1 MADLQNDIERYLKGE
16 LTPAEMH
23 ALERKAL
30 SDPFLAEAL
39 EGAAG
44 LPGTELEADLQSLQ
58 AALKERIQSP
68 REKVVPMWVW
78 PMRIA
83 AGLALL
89 AVSGFIIYSL
99 LQNNNS
105 SHDLAVNRE
114 TAAPAETKIKEEK
127 TEEKKTEQNISS
139 EEKDIPKSQPQS
151 LALPEVSKDEEQA
164 APIHVAPK
172 TPEYAAAEPQPVEE
186 LVITERVEEITSAGQ
201 QVSDEAIVDKYDD
214 KEISKT
220 LKQNEPVAATPMHA
234 REANAELKKKDAG
247 LGYRYSLSREDT
259 IAQDNAIKLEP
270 AMNSYIS
277 DTRVIRGQVRSAEEG
292 VGLPGVNVMVK
303 DSNVGTV
310 TDMQGNYE
318 LITENKKDT
327 ELVFSFI
334 GMESKEVDANTD
346 KVDVELEQDV
356 SQLSE
361 VVVVGYGAENATE
374 KQLPTIEF
382 ATPEGGRV
390 AYKQY
395 LEKNIKYPELALRN
409 EIEGKVTIQFTVEPS
424 GKLTDFKVLKGI
436 GYGCDEEVIRLIK
449 AGPKWTASKRDDE
462 VVKDKVKVR
471 LRFRLPRKKK

>member
-44 LPGTELEADLQSLQ
+44 IPTEELEADLHALQ
-58 AALKERIQSP
+58 ASLKERIQSP
-68 REKVVPMWVW
+68 QQKVIPMWAW

-83 AGLALL
+83 AGLTLL

-99 LQNNNS
+99 LQKDAS
-105 SHDLAVNRE
+105 RDLAVNKE
-114 TAAPAETKIKEEK
+114 TAKPAAEQPAQPIHTDTVIDEPKPQVSPDVTKREEKIIPKEQEYIAKSYVPAEPVEDAVT
-127 TEEKKTEQNISS
+127 TEGAEQIASAPVEQQVSS
-139 EEKDIPKSQPQS
+139 EVAADKYDER
-151 LALPEVSKDEEQA
+151 EVSKAIEE
-164 APIHVAPK
+164 
-172 TPEYAAAEPQPVEE
+172 
-186 LVITERVEEITSAGQ
+186 S
-201 QVSDEAIVDKYDD
+201 
-214 KEISKT
+214 
-220 LKQNEPVAATPMHA
+220 EPVAATPMRA
-234 REANAELKKKDAG
+234 REAKSEPLKKEDAK
-247 LGYRYSLSREDT
+247 LRYRSSQADT
-259 IAQDNAIKLEP
+259 LTYGNAVKLEP

-277 DTRVIRGQVRSAEEG
+277 GTRTIRGQVRSAEEG
-292 VGLPGVNVMVK
+292 VGLPGVNVMIK

-310 TDMQGNYE
+310 TDIQGNYQ
-318 LITENKKDT
+318 LTTENAGQT

-334 GMESKEVDANTD
+334 GMESKEVEVTTD
-346 KVDVELEQDV
+346 KVDVEMQQDV

-361 VVVVGYGAENATE
+361 VVVVGYGAENIAPEE
-374 KQLPTIEF
+374 KPTIEF
-382 ATPEGGRV
+382 ATPHGGRI

-395 LEKNIKYPELALRN
+395 LEKNIKYPEEALQN

-449 AGPKWTASKRDDE
+449 KGPKWTATKRDDE
-462 VVKDKVKVR
+462 MVKDKVKVR
-471 LRFRLPRKKK
+471 LRFRLPKKKK

>member
-23 ALERKAL
+23 ALERNAL

-44 LPGTELEADLQSLQ
+44 IPTDELEADLHALQ
-58 AALKERIQSP
+58 ASLKERIQSP
-68 REKVVPMWVW
+68 REKVVPMWAW

-89 AVSGFIIYSL
+89 AVSGFIIYSF
-99 LQNNNS
+99 LQSNNAPD
-105 SHDLAVNRE
+105 DLAVNKE
-114 TAAPAETKIKEEK
+114 TVAPA
-127 TEEKKTEQNISS
+127 EKKTEETKPEQIPSEDKGIS
-139 EEKDIPKSQPQS
+139 KSQPPS
-151 LALPEVSKDEEQA
+151 LGLSKVDKDEEQA
-164 APIHVAPK
+164 VQERVELK
-172 TPEYAAAEPQPVEE
+172 VPEYTEARPQPVEE
-186 LVITERVEEITSAGQ
+186 PVVTERAAGITSADE
-201 QVSDEAIVDKYDD
+201 QVSGEAAADKFDDDEVSKAL
-214 KEISKT
+214 KES
-220 LKQNEPVAATPMHA
+220 EPVAITPMRA
-234 REANAELKKKDAG
+234 PEAKAG
-247 LGYRYSLSREDT
+247 LKREDAKLAFRT
-259 IAQDNAIKLEP
+259 AIADTVVRDKAIKLEP
-270 AMNSYIS
+270 AMNGFIS

-303 DSNVGTV
+303 AVNIGTV

-318 LITENKKDT
+318 LTTENTKDT

-334 GMESKEVDANTD
+334 GMQSKEVDANAD

-361 VVVVGYGAENATE
+361 VVVVGYGAENITE
-374 KQLPTIEF
+374 KESPTIEF

-395 LEKNIKYPELALRN
+395 LEKNIKYPELALQN

-449 AGPKWTASKRDDE
+449 AGPKWTATKRDDE

-471 LRFRLPRKKK
+471 LRFRLPKKKK

>member
-44 LPGTELEADLQSLQ
+44 IPTDELEADLHTLQ
-58 AALKERIQSP
+58 ASLKERIQSP
-68 REKVVPMWVW
+68 REKVVPMWAW

-89 AVSGFIIYSL
+89 AVSGFIIYSF
-99 LQNNNS
+99 LQSNNAPD
-105 SHDLAVNRE
+105 DLAVNKE
-114 TAAPAETKIKEEK
+114 TVAPA
-127 TEEKKTEQNISS
+127 EKKTEETKPEQIIPSEDKGIS
-139 EEKDIPKSQPQS
+139 KSQPPS
-151 LALPEVSKDEEQA
+151 LGLAKVDKDEEQA
-164 APIHVAPK
+164 VQERVELK
-172 TPEYAAAEPQPVEE
+172 VPEYTEARPQPVGEP
-186 LVITERVEEITSAGQ
+186 VVTERAAGITSADE
-201 QVSDEAIVDKYDD
+201 QVSGEAAADKFNDDEVSKAL
-214 KEISKT
+214 KES
-220 LKQNEPVAATPMHA
+220 EPVAATPMRAGDVNA
-234 REANAELKKKDAG
+234 RLKKEDAK
-247 LGYRYSLSREDT
+247 LAYRSAIADT
-259 IAQDNAIKLEP
+259 VAQGNSVKLEP
-270 AMNSYIS
+270 AMNGYIS
-277 DTRVIRGQVRSAEEG
+277 GTRVIRGQVRSAEDG

-318 LITENKKDT
+318 LTTENTTDT

-334 GMESKEVDANTD
+334 GMQSKEVDANAD

-361 VVVVGYGAENATE
+361 VVVVGYGAENITE
-374 KQLPTIEF
+374 KERPTIEF
-382 ATPEGGRV
+382 ATPEGGRI

-395 LEKNIKYPELALRN
+395 LEKNIKYPELALQN

-449 AGPKWTASKRDDE
+449 AGPKWTATKRDDE

-471 LRFRLPRKKK
+471 LRFRLPKKKK

>member
-39 EGAAG
+39 EGASGIPAD
-44 LPGTELEADLQSLQ
+44 ELEADLHALQ
-58 AALKERIQSP
+58 ASLKERIQSP

-83 AGLALL
+83 AGLVLL
-89 AVSGFIIYSL
+89 MVSGFVIYSL
-99 LQNNNS
+99 LQSNS
-105 SHDLAVNRE
+105 SRDLAVNKEIVAPAEKKPEAIRPGQPIDKDIDATPKAIEQSDVAKEEEVIMQEKATSDGLGYSAKSRE
-114 TAAPAETKIKEEK
+114 ELQQPVEEAAAAELEEQMVAAPAE
-127 TEEKKTEQNISS
+127 QQM
-139 EEKDIPKSQPQS
+139 P
-151 LALPEVSKDEEQA
+151 DE
-164 APIHVAPK
+164 
-172 TPEYAAAEPQPVEE
+172 
-186 LVITERVEEITSAGQ
+186 VITDR
-201 QVSDEAIVDKYDD
+201 YDD
-214 KEISKT
+214 KEISKA
-220 LKQNEPVAATPMHA
+220 LKESEPVAATPIRA
-234 REANAELKKKDAG
+234 RESNAALKKEDAKFAYRSAVADTVVPANAV
-247 LGYRYSLSREDT
+247 
-259 IAQDNAIKLEP
+259 KLEP
-270 AMNSYIS
+270 AMNGYIS
-277 DTRVIRGQVRSAEEG
+277 GTRTIRGQVRSAEDG

-310 TDMQGNYE
+310 TDIQGNYE
-318 LITENKKDT
+318 LTTENAKDT

-334 GMESKEVDANTD
+334 GMESKEVEVTAD
-346 KVDVELEQDV
+346 KVDVEMQQDV

-361 VVVVGYGAENATE
+361 VVVVGYGAENITE
-374 KQLPTIEF
+374 KERPTIEF

-395 LEKNIKYPELALRN
+395 LEKNIRYPELALQN

-424 GKLTDFKVLKGI
+424 GRLTDFKVLKGI

-449 AGPKWTASKRDDE
+449 NGPKWTATKRDDE

-471 LRFRLPRKKK
+471 LKFRLPKKKK

>member
-44 LPGTELEADLQSLQ
+44 IPADELEADLHTLQ
-58 AALKERIQSP
+58 ASLKERIQSP
-68 REKVVPMWVW
+68 REKVIPMWAW

-89 AVSGFIIYSL
+89 AVSGFVIYSL
-99 LQNNNS
+99 LQSNS
-105 SHDLAVNRE
+105 SNDLAVNKE
-114 TAAPAETKIKEEK
+114 TVAPAETKS
-127 TEEKKTEQNISS
+127 EEKKPEQPVG
-139 EEKDIPKSQPQS
+139 KDIPAEPKPLDQSDVTREEEVITQEKATPDVMGYSAKS
-151 LALPEVSKDEEQA
+151 PEVQ
-164 APIHVAPK
+164 
-172 TPEYAAAEPQPVEE
+172 PQPVEE
-186 LVITERVEEITSAGQ
+186 AVTTESVEQIVSAAPAEQQIPDEVIA
-201 QVSDEAIVDKYDD
+201 DKYDD
-214 KEISKT
+214 NEVSKALKES
-220 LKQNEPVAATPMHA
+220 EPVAATPMRA
-234 REANAELKKKDAG
+234 REANAGFKKEEAKST
-247 LGYRYSLSREDT
+247 YKLSQADT
-259 IAQDNAIKLEP
+259 VGGNVVKLEP
-270 AMNSYIS
+270 AMNDYIS
-277 DTRVIRGQVRSAEEG
+277 GTRIIRGQVRSAEEG

-303 DSNVGTV
+303 GSNVGAV

-318 LITENKKDT
+318 LTTENTKDT
-327 ELVFSFI
+327 DLVFSFI
-334 GMESKEVDANTD
+334 GMQSKEVDANTD

-361 VVVVGYGAENATE
+361 VVVVGYGSENLVE
-374 KQLPTIEF
+374 KESPTIEF
-382 ATPEGGRV
+382 ATPAGGRV

-395 LEKNIKYPELALRN
+395 LEKNIKYPELALQN

-449 AGPKWTASKRDDE
+449 NGPKWTATKRDDE

>member
-89 AVSGFIIYSL
+89 AVSGFIIYSF
-99 LQNNNS
+99 LQSNNPPD
-105 SHDLAVNRE
+105 DLAVNKE
-114 TAAPAETKIKEEK
+114 TVAPA
-127 TEEKKTEQNISS
+127 EKKTEERKPAQPLD
-139 EEKDIPKSQPQS
+139 KDILAEQPKSLDQPEISESGEKMPGKVTLGIQEHS
-151 LALPEVSKDEEQA
+151 AKPPV
-164 APIHVAPK
+164 V
-172 TPEYAAAEPQPVEE
+172 TPQPVEE
-186 LVITERVEEITSAGQ
+186 AVTTEQVEQIAAAPDQ
-201 QVSDEAIVDKYDD
+201 QVSDEAVADKFDD
-214 KEISKT
+214 NEVSNALKES
-220 LKQNEPVAATPMHA
+220 EPVAAIPMQA
-234 REANAELKKKDAG
+234 REEKAGRKKEDAK
-247 LGYRYSLSREDT
+247 LAYRLQADT
-259 IAQDNAIKLEP
+259 VVQDNAIKLEP

-449 AGPKWTASKRDDE
+449 AGPKWTATKRADE

>member
-39 EGAAG
+39 EGASG
-44 LPGTELEADLQSLQ
+44 IPTSELATDLHALQ
-58 AALKERIQSP
+58 ASLKERIQSP
-68 REKVVPMWVW
+68 REKVVPMWAW

-89 AVSGFIIYSL
+89 AVSGFVIYSL
-99 LQNNNS
+99 LQSNNS
-105 SHDLAVNRE
+105 SHDLAVNKE
-114 TAAPAETKIKEEK
+114 TVTPAGKK
-127 TEEKKTEQNISS
+127 TEELKPEQNIPSADT
-139 EEKDIPKSQPQS
+139 DIPQSPPQS
-151 LALPEVSKDEEQA
+151 LALSEAGKSKEPVVQERVESKA
-164 APIHVAPK
+164 YTA
-172 TPEYAAAEPQPVEE
+172 TEPQPVEQP
-186 LVITERVEEITSAGQ
+186 VITEQVEEITAADQ
-201 QVSDEAIVDKYDD
+201 HVSDEAIADKYDD
-214 KEISKT
+214 EEISKA
-220 LKQNEPVAATPMHA
+220 LKENEPVAATPMRA
-234 REANAELKKKDAG
+234 RETGAELKKKDAG

-259 IAQDNAIKLEP
+259 LAQNDAIKLEP

-277 DTRVIRGQVRSAEEG
+277 GKRVIRGQVRSAEEG

-303 DSNVGTV
+303 DTNVGTV
-310 TDMQGNYE
+310 TDMQGNYQ
-318 LITENKKDT
+318 LTTENTKDT

-334 GMESKEVDANTD
+334 GMQSKEVEASTD

-361 VVVVGYGAENATE
+361 VVVVGYGAEDVKE
-374 KQLPTIEF
+374 KEIPTIEF

-390 AYKQY
+390 AYKKY
-395 LEKNIKYPELALRN
+395 LEKNIRYPELALQN

-436 GYGCDEEVIRLIK
+436 GYGCEEEVIRLIK
-449 AGPKWTASKRDDE
+449 AGPKWTATKRADE
-462 VVKDKVKVR
+462 VVKDRVKVR
-471 LRFRLPRKKK
+471 LRFRLPKKK

>member
-39 EGAAG
+39 EGAG
-44 LPGTELEADLQSLQ
+44 GIPNDELEADLHALQ
-58 AALKERIQSP
+58 ASLRERIQSP
-68 REKVVPMWVW
+68 REKVIPMWAW
-78 PMRIA
+78 PMRMA

-89 AVSGFIIYSL
+89 AVSGFVIYSL
-99 LQNNNS
+99 LQNNS
-105 SHDLAVNRE
+105 SNDLAVNKE
-114 TAAPAETKIKEEK
+114 TVAPAEKT
-127 TEEKKTEQNISS
+127 TEETKPEQNIPSENKDIPAEQPKSLDQSAAGKS
-139 EEKDIPKSQPQS
+139 EEKIPEKVTLGIQEYTAKSP
-151 LALPEVSKDEEQA
+151 VIK
-164 APIHVAPK
+164 
-172 TPEYAAAEPQPVEE
+172 PQPVEE
-186 LVITERVEEITSAGQ
+186 AVITEQVEQMASMPADE
-201 QVSDEAIVDKYDD
+201 QVSDEAIADKFDD
-214 KEISKT
+214 KEISKA
-220 LKQNEPVAATPMHA
+220 LEEREPVAATSIRK
-234 REANAELKKKDAG
+234 REASLELKKEDAG
-247 LGYRYSLSREDT
+247 FRYSSSQADT
-259 IAQDNAIKLEP
+259 TVQGNAIKLEP
-270 AMNSYIS
+270 AMNGYIS
-277 DTRVIRGQVRSAEEG
+277 GTRIIRGQVRSAEEG

-318 LITENKKDT
+318 LTTENTKNTD
-327 ELVFSFI
+327 LVFSFI
-334 GMESKEVDANTD
+334 GMQSKEVDAHTD

-361 VVVVGYGAENATE
+361 VVVMGYGAENITE
-374 KQLPTIEF
+374 KERPTIEF
-382 ATPEGGRV
+382 ATPEGGRI

-395 LEKNIKYPELALRN
+395 LEKNIKYPELALQN

-449 AGPKWTASKRDDE
+449 AGPKWTATKRDDE

-471 LRFRLPRKKK
+471 LRFRLPKKKK

>member
-39 EGAAG
+39 EGA
-44 LPGTELEADLQSLQ
+44 GTIPTDELEADLHALQ
-58 AALKERIQSP
+58 ASLKERIQSP
-68 REKVVPMWVW
+68 REKVIPMWAW

-89 AVSGFIIYSL
+89 AVSGFVIYSL
-99 LQNNNS
+99 LQNNS
-105 SHDLAVNRE
+105 SNDLAVNKE
-114 TAAPAETKIKEEK
+114 TVAPA
-127 TEEKKTEQNISS
+127 EKKTEEYKPEPPLDKDIAAEQPKSLDQSEAGES
-139 EEKDIPKSQPQS
+139 EERIPEKVTLENTAKSPV
-151 LALPEVSKDEEQA
+151 EK
-164 APIHVAPK
+164 
-172 TPEYAAAEPQPVEE
+172 PQPVEE
-186 LVITERVEEITSAGQ
+186 AVTTESVEQIASAPAEQ
-201 QVSDEAIVDKYDD
+201 QTSDEGVDKFDGNEVSKAL
-214 KEISKT
+214 KES
-220 LKQNEPVAATPMHA
+220 EPVAATPMRA
-234 REANAELKKKDAG
+234 REANAGLKKEDAK
-247 LGYRYSLSREDT
+247 LAYRSALADT
-259 IAQDNAIKLEP
+259 VAQGNAVKLEP
-270 AMNSYIS
+270 AMNGYIS
-277 DTRVIRGQVRSAEEG
+277 GTRVIRGQVRSAEEG

-318 LITENKKDT
+318 LTTENTSGT

-334 GMESKEVDANTD
+334 GMQSKEVAANAD

-361 VVVVGYGAENATE
+361 VVVVGYGAENVTE
-374 KQLPTIEF
+374 KERPTIEF
-382 ATPEGGRV
+382 ATPEGGRI

-395 LEKNIKYPELALRN
+395 LEKNIKYPELALQN

-449 AGPKWTASKRDDE
+449 AGPKWTATKRDDE

-471 LRFRLPRKKK
+471 LRFRLPKKKK

>member
-39 EGAAG
+39 EGAASI
-44 LPGTELEADLQSLQ
+44 PTDELEDDFQALQ
-58 AALKERIQSP
+58 ASLKERIQSP
-68 REKVVPMWVW
+68 REKVVPMWAW

-89 AVSGFIIYSL
+89 AVSGFVIYSL
-99 LQNNNS
+99 LQSNNS
-105 SHDLAVNRE
+105 PHDLAVNKE
-114 TAAPAETKIKEEK
+114 IVAPS
-127 TEEKKTEQNISS
+127 EKKTEERKHEQPSNTDIPAEQPKSLDQSEAGES
-139 EEKDIPKSQPQS
+139 EENIPEKVTPGIKDNTAESPVVKPQP
-151 LALPEVSKDEEQA
+151 LEEAVTTEQVDQVASA
-164 APIHVAPK
+164 AP
-172 TPEYAAAEPQPVEE
+172 E
-186 LVITERVEEITSAGQ
+186 Q
-201 QVSDEAIVDKYDD
+201 QVSDEVRADKYDNNEVSKAL
-214 KEISKT
+214 KES
-220 LKQNEPVAATPMHA
+220 EPVAATPMRA
-234 REANAELKKKDAG
+234 REANAGLKKEEATFT
-247 LGYRYSLSREDT
+247 YRSAMADT
-259 IAQDNAIKLEP
+259 VVQGNAIKLEP
-270 AMNSYIS
+270 AMDDFIS
-277 DTRVIRGQVRSAEEG
+277 GTRVIRGQVRSAEEG
-292 VGLPGVNVMVK
+292 VGLPGVNVMIK

-318 LITENKKDT
+318 LTTESTKDT

-334 GMESKEVDANTD
+334 GMQSKEVDANAD

-361 VVVVGYGAENATE
+361 VVVVGYGAENLTE
-374 KQLPTIEF
+374 KEPPTIEF

-395 LEKNIKYPELALRN
+395 LEKNIKYPELALQN

-436 GYGCDEEVIRLIK
+436 GYGCDEDVIRLIK
-449 AGPKWTASKRDDE
+449 AGPKWTATKRDDE

-471 LRFRLPRKKK
+471 LKFRLPKKKK